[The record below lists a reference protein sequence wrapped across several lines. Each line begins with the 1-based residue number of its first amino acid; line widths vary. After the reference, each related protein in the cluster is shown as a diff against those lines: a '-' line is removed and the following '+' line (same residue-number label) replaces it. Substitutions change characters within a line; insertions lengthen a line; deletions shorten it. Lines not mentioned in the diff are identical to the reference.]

1 MREEKTAF
9 VRQMI
14 EGDERAFD
22 ELYHSYSGKLYR
34 MAYFITGNR
43 SDSEDVLQETFVKCF
58 LHRRKLKDPERFES
72 WMYQI
77 LVRTAW
83 KTAGKTRKAGEI
95 SYEGMLEQGEDSGFP
110 MAERIRKDSSD
121 LAKNPLDQILEEET
135 SAELRQA
142 VSQLSMK
149 YRTVILLYS
158 KVAEALGD
166 GLQFSDGHVTDVDG
180 IDEEGKR
187 VDSYPEVYV
196 HYQGDLDVTLS
207 VSRPLENLP
216 GTEAEYTLEE
226 TYQDI
231 LLQGKV
237 DQYLFL
243 PPSQEP
249 SEEDRKLEE
258 EGRLM
263 ISYGSETEQ
272 RKAFKSIAWNEDG
285 LHYLL
290 FSFDEIGLEEL
301 TGYAKE
307 IIDME

>member
-95 SYEGMLEQGEDSGFP
+95 SYEGMLEQEEDSGFS

-149 YRTVILLYS
+149 YRTVILLYYFN
-158 KVAEALGD
+158 ELGIREIAQIT
-166 GLQFSDGHVTDVDG
+166 GTF
-180 IDEEGKR
+180 EGTVK
-187 VDSYPEVYV
+187 
-196 HYQGDLDVTLS
+196 
-207 VSRPLENLP
+207 SRLNK
-216 GTEAEYTLEE
+216 A
-226 TYQDI
+226 
-231 LLQGKV
+231 
-237 DQYLFL
+237 
-243 PPSQEP
+243 
-249 SEEDRKLEE
+249 RKLLREH
-258 EGRLM
+258 L
-263 ISYGSETEQ
+263 EQ
-272 RKAFKSIAWNEDG
+272 RKGSVSAA
-285 LHYLL
+285 
-290 FSFDEIGLEEL
+290 EETRPKL
-301 TGYAKE
+301 QA
-307 IIDME
+307 